1 VRPTLLLPALVLTL
15 AACGGSTNGVDVVG
29 STAATPPGGTWV
41 LTSSAPD
48 VGVPDGAHAT
58 LQLDGFEDRTMQ
70 AGGDTPCNS
79 FGGEATS
86 AADGTWSWQLTD
98 VTEMGCEPPRQD
110 AQDAYL
116 DALAATSQWSLD
128 DSDLVLTGDGVE
140 LRFAQ
145 QEQVDTSALTGTDWI
160 LVGFVDGEDIIAAD
174 WDAADATLRLD
185 GTPEGGTFEMF
196 SGCRDFTG
204 DWVADG
210 DTIRWPSWGQADDSR
225 DVADCNDAELES
237 EGLVLAAVEGGFTT
251 EVDQQ
256 DIGAFLTVR
265 SAADS
270 SVGLHFRGPQA
281 GE

>member
-1 VRPTLLLPALVLTL
+1 VRPTLLLPALLLAL
-15 AACGGSTNGVDVVG
+15 AACGGSTGGVVAG

-41 LTSSAPD
+41 LTSSSLD
-48 VGVPDGAHAT
+48 VGVPDGARAT
-58 LQLDGFEDRTMQ
+58 LQLGGFEDRTMQ

-86 AADGTWSWQLTD
+86 AADGTWSWQLIA
-98 VTEMGCEPPRQD
+98 VTEMGCEAPRQD

-116 DALAATSQWSLD
+116 DALGATTRWSLD
-128 DSDLVLTGDGVE
+128 DGDLILTGDGVE

-145 QEQVDTSALTGTDWI
+145 QEQVDGSAFTGTDWT

-174 WDAADATLRLD
+174 WDAADATLRMD
-185 GTPEGGTFEMF
+185 GTPDGGTFEMF
-196 SGCRDFTG
+196 SGCRHFTG
-204 DWVADG
+204 DWVATG

-237 EGLVLAAVEGGFTT
+237 EGLVLAAVEGGFTA
-251 EVDQQ
+251 EVDQR
-256 DIGAFLTVR
+256 DVGAFLTVR
-265 SAADS
+265 SATDS